1 VRSKKMSKSQTDLHP
16 WHVLRNILYSVHN
29 MFKHLKSVYLLFF
42 WYDFASVSYQ
52 EVTLAYRLF
61 CHLKTTTDILCT

>member
-1 VRSKKMSKSQTDLHP
+1 VRSKKKLSKSQTDLHP
-16 WHVLRNILYSVHN
+16 WHVLSSETVHN

-42 WYDFASVSYQ
+42 WYNFASVSYQ